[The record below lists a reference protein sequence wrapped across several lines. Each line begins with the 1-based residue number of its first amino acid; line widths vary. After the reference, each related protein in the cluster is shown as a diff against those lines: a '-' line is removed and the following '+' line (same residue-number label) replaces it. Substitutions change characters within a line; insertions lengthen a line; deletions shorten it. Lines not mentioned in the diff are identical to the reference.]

1 MSSHNEVH
9 KNITMNVPPEEQA
22 NEQQEEQRQQHLPP
36 NQGQQVISDAESS
49 HVHDEEPARQEG
61 VAAAQELPR
70 DHRPYDP
77 EYEQHA
83 QAHAAAEA
91 HAHLVASHQQ
101 HHQQHEPL
109 PPIPP
114 PPPPTM
120 QMQGHPALA
129 MAQFYEAR
137 MRDHAA
143 AYASAAANAAWAA
156 AQVAAAAAEFAS
168 GTGPPPAS
176 LGIPMPPWNMYH
188 GPQHP
193 THPQPQPPPP
203 HPHGASYQYVPWFP
217 PQEGMGG
224 GEPDGGAYG
233 ESWQQSPYQEQ
244 AEEEFESSSD
254 HADSRRHRRKRQQRM
269 PPGAQQNVPPQQIQ
283 QQSQQSQ
290 QPQQLQQLQQQQQG
304 RGKIRR
310 RLRSDGDSSSDGN
323 TLMSSRRS
331 YHNKKKAR
339 SDESLLGKTA
349 VAALYEWCN
358 KRQRTP
364 SFVFQQATDE
374 EFDFTVFSEDGK
386 EWGHGRART
395 KHAAKQEAARKALQA
410 LLPGVVFDE
419 ATGIL
424 IELPRQRERRGRT
437 ESAASLEELAPN
449 LAKRL
454 AIGHDD
460 DCAEEKKADSKKR
473 CKTSLEARRV
483 RDVYPGTSTTSE
495 DEDENTYYAFRGASV
510 CSALLHAM
518 IQIDSRIP
526 DAPEYTYEVSPLPP
540 SARDSQL
547 ERKVSSS
554 KSVARAARGSFAC
567 TAQLT
572 LQSTLDQ
579 EGMVLGIREEDA
591 AGATVDDAVETK
603 EYSSRQ
609 ELQEETLKTVGVGGT
624 KREARHVAS
633 AKLLALLFPDCNS
646 MVEVKAAAEA
656 VREEYAAKKALKQQ
670 AANSTFRRR
679 GKDRLDRD
687 APNFGRSLSP
697 TLAVLTDPPLPSS
710 LKRELEKLSM
720 LEPAECYDED
730 DVEDADAVSQD
741 GSTVAYL
748 LSQGSS
754 DATESSSESIF
765 RQLSRRKLLDAQVEL
780 ALQAFND
787 RDEGGRSLRVPD
799 ELTVDDVGRTILRRA
814 EPDDLPRI
822 RKLLATGGSGR
833 RQNDSPVV
841 GPIAL
846 LAIGDKFAKDS
857 LGIQSDLAA
866 RLWSQ
871 SSVVVLLCRA
881 IAAYE
886 DPPLGCAVLTL
897 GFSMERGRVLRLAEI
912 ASETHLPRERFV
924 ECLEGFSSC
933 MHCGLE
939 LEREKKT
946 GKRFATEDLKA
957 IVESHVNNKS
967 DKHVDGKVA
976 ATPLCPTSESIK
988 RVSSPLQS
996 VREESEGSDSSGV
1009 EHHNTKRSSKSS
1021 KRSRVE

>member
-1 MSSHNEVH
+1 
-9 KNITMNVPPEEQA
+9 MNPPEEQA
-22 NEQQEEQRQQHLPP
+22 NEQQQQQQQLPP
-36 NQGQQVISDAESS
+36 NQGQQLISDAESS
-49 HVHDEEPARQEG
+49 HVQEEESARQEG
-61 VAAAQELPR
+61 AAQELPP
-70 DHRPYDP
+70 DHRPSAH
-77 EYEQHA
+77 EHA
-83 QAHAAAEA
+83 QAQAQA
-91 HAHLVASHQQ
+91 HAHLVALQHQQ
-101 HHQQHEPL
+101 EPL

-114 PPPPTM
+114 APTM
-120 QMQGHPALA
+120 QGHQALA

-143 AYASAAANAAWAA
+143 AYASAAASAAWAA

-168 GTGPPPAS
+168 GTCPPPPS
-176 LGIPMPPWNMYH
+176 LGMPPWNMFH
-188 GPQHP
+188 G
-193 THPQPQPPPP
+193 PPPP
-203 HPHGASYQYVPWFP
+203 PPHGASYQYVPWFP
-217 PQEGMGG
+217 PPEGIGVG
-224 GEPDGGAYG
+224 VPDAAYG
-233 ESWQQSPYQEQ
+233 ESWQQPPFQEQ
-244 AEEEFESSSD
+244 GEEEEAESSSD

-269 PPGAQQNVPPQQIQ
+269 PPDESSVPYGAQQNGPPQQQ
-283 QQSQQSQ
+283 QHQSQH
-290 QPQQLQQLQQQQQG
+290 LQQQQQQG

-323 TLMSSRRS
+323 SFMSRRS

-349 VAALYEWCN
+349 VAALYEWCS
-358 KRQRTP
+358 KRQRIP

-374 EFDFTVFSEDGK
+374 EFDFTVFAEDGK
-386 EWGHGRART
+386 EWGQGRART

-410 LLPGVVFDE
+410 LLPGVLFDE

-437 ESAASLEELAPN
+437 GSVASLEELAPN

-454 AIGHDD
+454 AIGRDD
-460 DCAEEKKADSKKR
+460 DCAEREKADSKKR
-473 CKTSLEARRV
+473 CKTSLQAKRV

-495 DEDENTYYAFRGASV
+495 DEDENTYYASRGASV

-518 IQIDSRIP
+518 IQLDNRIP
-526 DAPEYTYEVSPLPP
+526 DAPEYTYEVAPLPP

-554 KSVARAARGSFAC
+554 KSAARATRGSFAC
-567 TAQLT
+567 TAQLK

-579 EGMVLGIREEDA
+579 EGMVQGREEGA
-591 AGATVDDAVETK
+591 AGATADDAVDAK
-603 EYSSRQ
+603 ECSSRQ
-609 ELQEETLKTVGVGGT
+609 ELQEETLKTVGVGAT

-633 AKLLALLFPDCNS
+633 AKLLALLFPDCKS

-670 AANSTFRRR
+670 AAASTLRRR

-687 APNFGRSLSP
+687 APTFGATLSP
-697 TLAVLTDPPLPSS
+697 TLAAPTDPPLPSR
-710 LKRELEKLSM
+710 LKRELRKLSVS
-720 LEPAECYDED
+720 EPAECYDED
-730 DVEDADAVSQD
+730 DVEDVDAASQD
-741 GSTVAYL
+741 CLTVAYL
-748 LSQGSS
+748 LSRGSL
-754 DATESSSESIF
+754 DAAESSPESIF

-799 ELTVDDVGRTILRRA
+799 ELTADDVGRTILRRA
-814 EPDDLPRI
+814 EPDDLSRI
-822 RKLLATGGSGR
+822 RKLLATGGRGR
-833 RQNDSPVV
+833 GQKDSSM
-841 GPIAL
+841 GPIGL
-846 LAIGDKFAKDS
+846 LATGDKFTKDS

-946 GKRFATEDLKA
+946 GKLFTTDDLKA
-957 IVESHVNNKS
+957 IVESYVSTKS
-967 DKHVDGKVA
+967 GKHGDGKVA
-976 ATPLCPTSESIK
+976 AAPIDPTSESIK

-996 VREESEGSDSSGV
+996 VREESEVSDSSGV
-1009 EHHNTKRSSKSS
+1009 EHHNKKRSSKPS

>member
-1 MSSHNEVH
+1 MGREAESREHDGGH
-9 KNITMNVPPEEQA
+9 KNILMMNDPPEEQA
-22 NEQQEEQRQQHLPP
+22 IEQQQQHQQQQQQAPP

-49 HVHDEEPARQEG
+49 HVQDEESAARQEG
-61 VAAAQELPR
+61 AAAQELSS
-70 DHRPYDP
+70 DHRPFDP
-77 EYEQHA
+77 EYEQA
-83 QAHAAAEA
+83 QVAEA
-91 HAHLVASHQQ
+91 HAHLVAMHQQQQQ
-101 HHQQHEPL
+101 HHQEDPI
-109 PPIPP
+109 PPIP

-143 AYASAAANAAWAA
+143 AYASAAASAAWAA

-176 LGIPMPPWNMYH
+176 LGMPPWNMYH
-188 GPQHP
+188 GPP
-193 THPQPQPPPP
+193 THPQHQAPPSH

-217 PQEGMGG
+217 PQEGMCC
-224 GEPDGGAYG
+224 GEADNGAYG
-233 ESWQQSPYQEQ
+233 ELWQQPPIYEQ
-244 AEEEFESSSD
+244 AEEEFESSTD
-254 HADSRRHRRKRQQRM
+254 HADSRGHRRKRQQRM
-269 PPGAQQNVPPQQIQ
+269 PPGAQQNVPPQQIR
-283 QQSQQSQ
+283 Q
-290 QPQQLQQLQQQQQG
+290 QPQQLQQQQG

-323 TLMSSRRS
+323 TLLSSRRS

-364 SFVFQQATDE
+364 SFIFQQATDE

-454 AIGHDD
+454 AIGRDD
-460 DCAEEKKADSKKR
+460 DCAEDKKADSKKR
-473 CKTSLEARRV
+473 CKTSLEAKRV

-495 DEDENTYYAFRGASV
+495 DEDENTYYASRGASV

-579 EGMVLGIREEDA
+579 EGMVLGIREEGVAEA
-591 AGATVDDAVETK
+591 AADDADEAK

-679 GKDRLDRD
+679 GKDRLDGD
-687 APNFGRSLSP
+687 APTFGRTLSP
-697 TLAVLTDPPLPSS
+697 TLAVPTDPPLPSS
-710 LKRELEKLSM
+710 LKRELRKLSM
-720 LEPAECYDED
+720 FEPANCYDED
-730 DVEDADAVSQD
+730 DVEDADAASQD
-741 GSTVAYL
+741 GLTVAYL

-754 DATESSSESIF
+754 DAAESSSESIF

-833 RQNDSPVV
+833 RQKDSPAV
-841 GPIAL
+841 GPISL
-846 LAIGDKFAKDS
+846 LEIGDKLTKDS

-912 ASETHLPRERFV
+912 ASETHLPQERFV

-933 MHCGLE
+933 MHCDLE
-939 LEREKKT
+939 LESEKKT
-946 GKRFATEDLKA
+946 GKRFTTDDLKA
-957 IVESHVNNKS
+957 IVESYVSTKS
-967 DKHVDGKVA
+967 GNHGDDEVA
-976 ATPLCPTSESIK
+976 VASVGPTSESIK